1 MNDLRP
7 IVPAQILSALTT
19 TWAGREL
26 LVLERCGSTNDEAQ
40 NLAKQQAPAGTCVLA
55 ETQDAGRGR
64 RARTWYSPPGRNIY
78 MSMILRPQIPP
89 DEAGALTLAA
99 AVAVAEGIESVT
111 GLQPH
116 LKWPNDILIAGRKL
130 CGILTEMVADQ
141 HRIQWVI
148 LGIGCNVNQ
157 MEFPDDIRAIA
168 TSLALASGAPVD
180 RAGLVASIIG
190 RIEQWHDRYVTDGKG
205 VILKA
210 WKRHPNVLGHRV
222 TVHPPQPAPDIV
234 GTALDLDSDG
244 ALLVTTDSGVERVLA
259 GDLVEEVCRPTASR

>member
-1 MNDLRP
+1 MDDIHP

-19 TWAGREL
+19 KWAGREL
-26 LVLERCGSTNDEAQ
+26 VVMGRCGSTNDEAQ

-55 ETQDAGRGR
+55 DTQDAGRGR
-64 RARTWYSPPGRNIY
+64 RARTWHSPPGKNIY
-78 MSMILRPQIPP
+78 MSMVLKPHIPP
-89 DEAGALTLAA
+89 DDAGALTLAA
-99 AVAVAEGIESVT
+99 AVAVSDGIESVT
-111 GLQPH
+111 GLHPH
-116 LKWPNDILIAGRKL
+116 LKWPNDILIAGRKV

-141 HRIQWVI
+141 HSIQWVI

-157 MEFPDDIRAIA
+157 VEFPDDIRGIA
-168 TSLALASGAPVD
+168 TSLSIASGTPVD
-180 RAGLVASIIG
+180 RAALVASIIG
-190 RIEQWHDRYVTDGKG
+190 QIEQWHDRYVAEGKG
-205 VILKA
+205 VILEA

-259 GDLVEEVCRPTASR
+259 GDLVEEFSLPTGSP